1 MARDAHKFKL
11 GVFVLSGLALLLGGI
26 VVLGAGS
33 WFRESVTMYCYFDTN
48 VSGLDEGSQIRYR
61 GVNVGVVDDVR
72 LVSTGDPAMGKK
84 APIEVR
90 CLIYPDLM
98 GSESRFMVTQSEF
111 NADLQTRV
119 GQGLRVSLAIK
130 DITMQKYLAID
141 YFRPSEQP
149 IPDMG
154 VPTKQPYLP
163 TAQEAS
169 LADMQ
174 RDLASTLAQLARVD
188 YEKMSA
194 QIVDLLEITTHK
206 IESIDTQALSGHAE
220 EAMIAVRRLA
230 EDPGLHAAIGR
241 LDSISARAES
251 AVTRV
256 DDLLSKPELE
266 AVIDDAAATIRSLQA
281 TARSIEESIPQ
292 LVERVDQLLA
302 TADLE
307 LQKSDLAGT
316 TESLRLA
323 AGEVGDGAADIA
335 RMRSDLQ
342 RAMLQFGR
350 ASRSIDRL
358 ARSLD
363 EDPGA
368 LIRGRGS
375 KEN

>member
-1 MARDAHKFKL
+1 MASDPHKFKL
-11 GVFVLSGLALLLGGI
+11 GVFVLSGLALLLTAI

-61 GVNVGVVDDVR
+61 GVNIGVVDDVR
-72 LVSTGDPAMGKK
+72 LVSTGDAAMGKE
-84 APIEVR
+84 APVEVR

-98 GSESRFMVTQSEF
+98 GSEQRFMVTQSEF
-111 NADLQTRV
+111 NDDVFTRV

-141 YFRPSEQP
+141 YFPPGEQP

-154 VPTKQPYLP
+154 VPIKTPYLP
-163 TAQEAS
+163 TAREAS

-174 RDLASTLAQLARVD
+174 RDLASALSQLARVD
-188 YEKMSA
+188 YEKISA

-206 IESIDTQALSGHAE
+206 IDSIDTQALAGHAE
-220 EAMIAVRRLA
+220 EAMLAIRALA
-230 EDPGLHAAIGR
+230 EDPGLHAAVGR
-241 LDSISARAES
+241 LDVISARAES
-251 AVTRV
+251 AVTRM
-256 DDLLSKPELE
+256 DELLAKPELD

-281 TARSIEESIPQ
+281 TATSIEESIPRI
-292 LVERVDQLLA
+292 VDRVDQLLA

-316 TESLRLA
+316 TESLRGA
-323 AGEVGDGAADIA
+323 AGEVGQAASDIA
-335 RMRSDLQ
+335 NMRADLQ

-363 EDPGA
+363 EDPGV
-368 LIRGRGS
+368 LIRGRRS
-375 KEN
+375 EEK